1 MSNKLFNKPLVNM
14 RLTKPSEKN
23 FIELMSWFS
32 TEEALN
38 VWSGPNFRYPFD
50 LSSFK
55 SDLKL
60 DSLNSFSLVSNEG
73 DLLAFGQYYL
83 RLARCHLGRLVVNPN
98 LRGQGIASHL
108 IHKLS
113 ILGKSDLNTDS
124 CSLFVLEHNKSAIQ
138 AYTKLGFS
146 MADYP
151 EEIQLENC
159 LYMVQE

>member
-1 MSNKLFNKPLVNM
+1 M
-14 RLTKPSEKN
+14 RLTQPTDPN

-32 TEEALN
+32 TEEELS
-38 VWSGPNFRYPFD
+38 VWSGPDFRYPFD

-60 DSLNSFSLVSNEG
+60 DSLKSFSLISTEG
-73 DLLAFGQYYL
+73 NLLAFGQYYL
-83 RLARCHLGRLVVNPN
+83 RLGRCHLGRLVVNPN

-108 IHKLS
+108 IQKLS

-124 CSLFVLEHNKSAIQ
+124 CSLFVLGHNKSAIQ

-151 EEIQLENC
+151 DEIPLDNC
-159 LYMVQE
+159 FYMVKV